1 MSNII
6 EINESPNQL
15 IISQSNI
22 NNKIDVVRDNQVI
35 ASITQPITNTIAVN
49 SQGPQGPIGATGPS
63 GFGYPTYTT
72 ASLFYS
78 GSNLTQSVVEFT
90 TGNQTTNITYTGSFD
105 AGKVSVVQVTQ
116 SDATVKTYTIIYSG
130 SSSVV
135 DKIIQS

>member
-35 ASITQPITNTIAVN
+35 ASITQPVTNTIAVN
-49 SQGPQGPIGATGPS
+49 SQGPQGPTGPQGPV

-72 ASLFYS
+72 ASFFYS

-90 TGNQTTNITYTGSFD
+90 TGNQTTNITYTGSFSS
-105 AGKVSVVQVTQ
+105 GKVSVVQVTQ
-116 SDATVKTYTIIYSG
+116 SDATVKTYTIVYSG
-130 SSSVV
+130 SSTVV